1 MFKKKSARFLLIFI
15 ITVALLLLSACSGGE
30 MYDSAVDVGYGDKNM
45 NGGDTDIGTDSGIAE
60 LNPGGKII
68 RNVVLR
74 GETKDFDTALATL
87 KNKIA
92 ENGGYVE
99 KSNVTGG
106 ESLNSNRRNS
116 RNAVYT
122 IRIPAEKLDAFLGE
136 VGGLLHIT
144 SQRSNVQNVTNEY
157 YDIEARLNVLESERT
172 AYEAMLQS
180 AKTTSEMLSIRDR
193 LYDVIEEIEAYKTR
207 LRVLESQVAYSTVHM
222 TLSEVVEY
230 SKVSEQDE
238 TFGDRIYDAFWT
250 GWYSFVDN
258 AEDFAVWFVRNVT
271 TIGTLAIIGL
281 IVLVVVITNNK
292 KHAPTP
298 PVTPSEPRVDK
309 NAAKKAKKTAKKA
322 EKKARKAEKSANKK
336 NAKAEKKNAKK
347 AKKAEKKAAKLAK
360 KNALCY
366 VAICNNV
373 IAGYLLSYPEEENY
387 TSNLHEESLK
397 DNNTSQKIFSIWYL
411 HDIAVHPSFN
421 GRNIAKKLYHIA
433 LEEAK
438 TLNLKKSKLV
448 AVQNAAAFWTKLGY
462 QEIAKPDANAGYS
475 SEAIIMEKELI

>member
-1 MFKKKSARFLLIFI
+1 MKAMKKWTLSLAIILILCCLF
-15 ITVALLLLSACSGGE
+15 TSCNAAADKDYAGNSSPEMAPSTGGD
-30 MYDSAVDVGYGDKNM
+30 YGYGDTKLPNS
-45 NGGDTDIGTDSGIAE
+45 NNTTDEEAQ
-60 LNPGGKII
+60 LVQKII
-68 RNVVLR
+68 RTVYM
-74 GETKDFDTALATL
+74 EAQTKEFD
-87 KNKIA
+87 
-92 ENGGYVE
+92 
-99 KSNVTGG
+99 
-106 ESLNSNRRNS
+106 
-116 RNAVYT
+116 NAVTSIRQALIAAGGFEESFSSNNRSYGST
-122 IRIPAEKLDAFLGE
+122 GYYSRSATMTLRIPAEKLDAFLGE

-309 NAAKKAKKTAKKA
+309 NAAKKAKKAA
-322 EKKARKAEKSANKK
+322 KKARKAEKKATKK

-347 AKKAEKKAAKLAK
+347 AKKVAKIDAKKAKKAAKKASKADKKAAK
-360 KNALCY
+360 KA
-366 VAICNNV
+366 
-373 IAGYLLSYPEEENY
+373 
-387 TSNLHEESLK
+387 TK
-397 DNNTSQKIFSIWYL
+397 
-411 HDIAVHPSFN
+411 
-421 GRNIAKKLYHIA
+421 IAKK
-433 LEEAK
+433 EAK
-438 TLNLKKSKLV
+438 KAKK
-448 AVQNAAAFWTKLGY
+448 AAKKAAPKVDSAPFEPADK
-462 QEIAKPDANAGYS
+462 
-475 SEAIIMEKELI
+475 